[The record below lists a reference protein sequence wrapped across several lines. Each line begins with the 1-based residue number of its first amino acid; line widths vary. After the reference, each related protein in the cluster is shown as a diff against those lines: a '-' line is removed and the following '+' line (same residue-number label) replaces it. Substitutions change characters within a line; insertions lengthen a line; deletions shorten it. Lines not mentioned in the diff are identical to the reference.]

1 MTKQNIRIIYFITM
15 LLVFGFNGLDKFT
28 IQQIYGENGYRSR
41 FETIYNLPDR
51 LYTFFNFYKYFFRH
65 DIADD

>member
-1 MTKQNIRIIYFITM
+1 M
-15 LLVFGFNGLDKFT
+15 LLVFGINGLDKFT